1 MKRKL
6 YEELKYGQQKPGR
19 KGYSHLIFHMTT
31 IFTTISANRRPML
44 SIQVLEGSNNSFFT
58 HSNKDCRSKSLS
70 LDFPLFRGTAIL
82 AIGAFHGTFPAFWL
96 GTRTFGAVRKYLDL
110 AEIIRSL
117 VSHNMANSLPQL
129 GLLLIT
135 AFYAGFLPTEISAEQ
150 QICSYFGMNYWF

>member
-6 YEELKYGQQKPGR
+6 YKELKYGQQKPGR

-31 IFTTISANRRPML
+31 IFTTISANRRPMPT
-44 SIQVLEGSNNSFFT
+44 IQVLEGSNNSFFT

-82 AIGAFHGTFPAFWL
+82 AIGAFERFLHFDWVRGHSV
-96 GTRTFGAVRKYLDL
+96 RFGKYLDL

-117 VSHNMANSLPQL
+117 FSHNMANSLPQL

-135 AFYAGFLPTEISAEQ
+135 AFYAGFLPTEISAQQ
-150 QICSYFGMNYWF
+150 QICSYFGMNY